1 MAKIFKS
8 TSRLL
13 MEHRY
18 GLTLFAFI
26 ASAVFT
32 GMACVWF
39 MRGFEF
45 FLRHRLDFLS
55 AGRICWIITPFVFLL
70 CVELIRNGAPYAAG
84 TGIPQAIFSAQN
96 IHDENEKKLFPLL
109 SPVTLL
115 IKILTLYLAIWV
127 GASTGR
133 EGPTVHVATCIFFG
147 IVVLFRNLTG
157 FKVDLRAVVVAGG
170 AAGLAAAFNT
180 PLAGVTFAIE
190 ELVTDYF
197 GSMKD
202 FVILSIIIAAI
213 MAKSMTGEYLYFGR
227 LSEPK
232 DVSLIAIF
240 LIGISGGILGAF
252 FSTAILRGQ
261 KFFDARRKGFYRFAI
276 PVGLSLCLLGVAFVA
291 GTRVLGPGNK
301 PAQELMRGHFESWTF
316 FFPFS
321 KMAATLFTYW
331 SGIAGGIF
339 APCLGMGAAIGANIG
354 HVLHLSIESCALIGM
369 AAFLSG
375 TIQAPI
381 TSFVIIFEM
390 TGHHTMLLPIM
401 LSSLLA
407 FITAH
412 LCGAKHLYPAL
423 AENYRPLSGDATV
436 SPSLQP
442 E

>member
-1 MAKIFKS
+1 MVKLFKS
-8 TSRLL
+8 SSRFLI
-13 MEHRY
+13 EHRY
-18 GLTLFAFI
+18 GFTLFAFI
-26 ASAVFT
+26 ASAAFT
-32 GMACVWF
+32 GMACVLF

-45 FLRHRLDFLS
+45 FLRHRIDFLS
-55 AGRICWIITPFVFLL
+55 AGRMCWLITPVIFLL
-70 CVELIRNGAPYAAG
+70 CAELIRNGAPYAAG
-84 TGIPQAIFSAQN
+84 TGIPQAIFASQN
-96 IHDENEKKLFPLL
+96 MHEKNERKLFPLL

-115 IKILTLYLAIWV
+115 MKILTLYLAIWA

-157 FKVDLRAVVVAGG
+157 FKVDLRSVVVAGG

-190 ELVTDYF
+190 ELVTNYF
-197 GSMKD
+197 GNMKD

-213 MAKSMTGEYLYFGR
+213 VAKSMTGEYLYFGK
-227 LSEPK
+227 LAAPK
-232 DVSLIAIF
+232 EVSLVAIL

-252 FSTAILRGQ
+252 FSTAILQGQ
-261 KFFDARRKGFYRFAI
+261 KFFDARRKGICRLAI
-276 PVGLSLCLLGVAFVA
+276 PIVLSMCLLGVALMA
-291 GTRVLGPGNK
+291 GTRVLGPGNQ
-301 PAQELMRGHFESWTF
+301 PAQELMRGHFENWTYA
-316 FFPFS
+316 FPLA

-339 APCLGMGAAIGANIG
+339 APCLGVGAAMGANIG
-354 HVLHLSIESCALIGM
+354 HFLHLSVESCALIGM

-375 TIQAPI
+375 TIQAPM

-390 TGHHTMLLPIM
+390 TGHHTMLLPVM

-407 FITAH
+407 FITAR
-412 LCGAKHLYPAL
+412 LFGAKHLYQAL
-423 AENYRPLSGDATV
+423 AENYGTLSKTAA
-436 SPSLQP
+436 SPSPQS